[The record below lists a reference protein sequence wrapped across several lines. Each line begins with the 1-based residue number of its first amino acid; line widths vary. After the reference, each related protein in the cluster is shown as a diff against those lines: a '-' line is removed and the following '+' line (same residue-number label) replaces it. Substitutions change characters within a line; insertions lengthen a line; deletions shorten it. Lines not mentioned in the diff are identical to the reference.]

1 MADVVSSRGTAG
13 SAAIQGVT
21 FAGKTGTAQNAQDPT
36 RDHAWFVGFAPA
48 EKPRVVVSVMVEFG
62 LHGYVAARLASKIAE
77 AYLKIPVAV
86 SQTDG
91 E

>member
-1 MADVVSSRGTAG
+1 
-13 SAAIQGVT
+13 
-21 FAGKTGTAQNAQDPT
+21 
-36 RDHAWFVGFAPA
+36 
-48 EKPRVVVSVMVEFG
+48 MVEFG